1 MGHRR
6 GTVERMRERERV
18 NERIM
23 KGREKREIKVTHKL
37 EERRE
42 IASGDGI

>member
-6 GTVERMRERERV
+6 GTVERMRERV
-18 NERIM
+18 NERRM

-42 IASGDGI
+42 MASGDGI